1 MKDENE
7 QEKVKKFLE
16 HGLNVFEVFDCM
28 TFALRSFYI
37 GLEKMKGRG
46 VSEEIINDQ
55 KGMMIF
61 VLHEFVQSLYI
72 FCFKKE
78 LTEEELKKH
87 CLIILDRV
95 IELFE
100 KYPDEEVSKDFIDV
114 KQLIDSGVFEKLV
127 NRSSF
132 FKREIEKEEQR
143 KKKK

>member
-55 KGMMIF
+55 QAMMHDVIM
-61 VLHEFVQSLYI
+61 EFVQSLYV
-72 FCFKKE
+72 FCYKKE

-87 CLIILDRV
+87 CSVILDRV

-100 KYPDEEVSKDFIDV
+100 KYPDEEVSKDFIEV
-114 KQLIDSGVFEKLV
+114 KRVKDSIVFE
-127 NRSSF
+127 R
-132 FKREIEKEEQR
+132 EKE
-143 KKKK
+143 KK

>member
-7 QEKVKKFLE
+7 REKVKKFLE

-55 KGMMIF
+55 KGMMIY

-87 CLIILDRV
+87 CLVILDRV

>member
-7 QEKVKKFLE
+7 REKVKKFLE

-87 CLIILDRV
+87 CSVILDRV